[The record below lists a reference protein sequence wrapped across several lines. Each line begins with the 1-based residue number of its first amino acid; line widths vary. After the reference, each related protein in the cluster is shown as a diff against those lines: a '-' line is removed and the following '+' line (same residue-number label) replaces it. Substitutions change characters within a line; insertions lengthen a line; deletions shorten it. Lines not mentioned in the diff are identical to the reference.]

1 MTGPQRIAYGPSAA
15 QFGEL
20 YRPEGVSLGTV
31 VVIHGGFW
39 RAQYDLSLG
48 SPLAADLAARGTP
61 PGTWSTGASAP
72 AAAGRPPCRTSRTAS
87 ITSPTWT
94 WTPHGW

>member
-1 MTGPQRIAYGPSAA
+1 MTGPQHVAYGPSAA

-20 YRPEGVSLGTV
+20 YRPAGVSLGTV

-48 SPLAADLAARGTP
+48 RPLAADLARKGYTAWNLEYRRV
-61 PGTWSTGASAP
+61 GAGGGWPNTLQDVADGIDHL
-72 AAAGRPPCRTSRTAS
+72 AHLDVDTSRS
-87 ITSPTWT
+87 
-94 WTPHGW
+94 